1 MIIFKVVLL
10 FNAVVRRLL
19 NILTTFYWSLFL
31 NEFGTGSKIYKGS
44 FFRIPKDV
52 SIGRQCLIQFN
63 VRFGSEIPNSKL
75 DIKDNVQ
82 INSDVFIDYSGGLII
97 ENNVVISKGGYILTH
112 SHGYDPKSK
121 PVKKP
126 LIIKKGVWIGANVTI
141 CENVSEIG
149 ENAII
154 ATGSILTKNVP
165 GNTIFGG
172 NPAKF
177 IKSI

>member
-1 MIIFKVVLL
+1 MIIFKFIL
-10 FNAVVRRLL
+10 FLSAVCRRGL
-19 NILTTFYWSLFL
+19 NVFTTLYWSLLL
-31 NEFGTGSKIYKGS
+31 NDFGAGSKIYKGS

-52 SIGRQCLIQFN
+52 SIGKECLIQFN
-63 VRFGSEIPNSKL
+63 VRFGSEIANAKL

-97 ENNVVISKGGYILTH
+97 EKNVLISKGSYLLTH

-126 LIIKKGVWIGANVTI
+126 LIIKEGVWIGANVTI

-149 ENAII
+149 KNAII

-165 GNTIFGG
+165 ENTIFGG
-172 NPAKF
+172 NPAKY